1 MNGSMH
7 ELHIRMQCIITF
19 QSTKKS
25 HAIHGYF
32 LQVKYLC
39 SIKYSYF
46 PSPEM
51 QNTSSKLQVFAEK
64 NSFGFYSRNY
74 QNMA

>member
-39 SIKYSYF
+39 SIKVLLLPISRVAKYHLKI
-46 PSPEM
+46 
-51 QNTSSKLQVFAEK
+51 TSICRKKLIK
-64 NSFGFYSRNY
+64 YYNLNRLLD
-74 QNMA
+74 